1 MAMKVKE
8 LLSIKG
14 IECFSIMSDRTL
26 LDAAKQMAECKI
38 GALLVMEK
46 GALVGIITE
55 RDIVRHAA
63 NDSDKRQCKDV
74 AIKEAMSSNL
84 LIVRPGDD
92 LDYVMAIMTQ
102 NNIRH
107 LPVVEESGLVGMLSM
122 RDVVKMM
129 VKNLE
134 AENQYLKDLIGGKFG
149 EIGD

>member
-1 MAMKVKE
+1 
-8 LLSIKG
+8 
-14 IECFSIMSDRTL
+14 MSDRTL

-46 GALVGIITE
+46 GSLAGIVTE
-55 RDIVRHAA
+55 RDIVKNAA
-63 NDSDKRQCKDV
+63 NEKQTCKDV
-74 AIKEAMSSNL
+74 KVKDAMSTNL
-84 LIVRPGDD
+84 LIARPGDD

-107 LPVVEESGLVGMLSM
+107 LPVVEETGLVGILSM
-122 RDVVKMM
+122 RDVVKML

-149 EIGD
+149 QLGD